1 MLFNDSRYFAAK
13 AGNVSLKLH
22 NHKDIFYG
30 EDIAAL
36 EAMPDYETLIGLTK
50 FEFDD
55 GGFSTEGTELIF
67 REVELESGETI
78 IEGYYADTMPT
89 DWLFPYQVRIY
100 IRYEET
106 EEEENETTETK
117 KQ

>member
-1 MLFNDSRYFAAK
+1 MLFNDSRYFSAK

-22 NHKDIFYG
+22 NHKDIFYS
-30 EDIAAL
+30 EDINAL
-36 EAMPDYETLIGLTK
+36 EAMPDYETLIGITK

-78 IEGYYADTMPT
+78 IEGYYADTMPS
-89 DWLFPYQVRIY
+89 DWLFPYQVRVY
-100 IRYEET
+100 IRYEE
-106 EEEENETTETK
+106 EETETTETK
-117 KQ
+117 EQ